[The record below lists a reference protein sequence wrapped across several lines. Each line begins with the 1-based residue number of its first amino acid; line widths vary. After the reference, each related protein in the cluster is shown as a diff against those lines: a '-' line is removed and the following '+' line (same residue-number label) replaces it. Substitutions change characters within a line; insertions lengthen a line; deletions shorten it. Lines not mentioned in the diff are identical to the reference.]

1 MATAE
6 RPRLSGAPARLSV
19 RMGQVMERFSLTV

>member
-1 MATAE
+1 METAE
-6 RPRLSGAPARLSV
+6 RPRLSGVAERLSV